1 MSNILKH
8 AFLTAVFG
16 LGLATS
22 AQAWTDQID
31 PKNDIN
37 TRCKFEPEAQCTDA
51 IRVGAQIEGV
61 DMSYS
66 SMPKMRLDG
75 ANMKRINL
83 QGSNMEIINLKG
95 ADLTLANLS
104 FSQLHAA
111 NLQNANLM
119 LSNMTKALLVDAD
132 LRGANLQGAN
142 IQGAVFFQANLS
154 NATWVDGR
162 VCAEGS
168 IGECK

>member
-1 MSNILKH
+1 MSHKLKY
-8 AFLTAVFG
+8 AFLMAVFG
-16 LGLATS
+16 LGLSTS
-22 AQAWTDQID
+22 VHAWTEDVD
-31 PKNDIN
+31 PKHDIN
-37 TRCKFEPEAQCTDA
+37 SRCKFEPEAQCTDA
-51 IRVGAQIEGV
+51 IRIGAQIEGV

-83 QGSNMEIINLKG
+83 EGANMEIINLKG

-119 LSNMTKALLVDAD
+119 LANMTKTLLVDAD

-142 IQGAVFFQANLS
+142 IQGAIFFQANLS